1 MDEDFNPVIVKYE
14 KYMILNCRKGSEAF
28 RALFFVAVF
37 CISAIFSSSVM
48 YANQNSAMEFNNTR
62 IDGTLTSLVDKF
74 KKDGCSVVGLTEN
87 EALLHGSFVAY
98 GDCTIY
104 INAESGIVKLVQI
117 FLPDHL
123 SWSSLYNNYL
133 YMKQVMAMSYGMP
146 TIDEETFSSPDIDD
160 DMSRMDDLLVGGAK
174 VRSVWNVSASSVS
187 VSLDYSKGGGARVKI
202 EYVIG

>member
-1 MDEDFNPVIVKYE
+1 
-14 KYMILNCRKGSEAF
+14 MILKCRKGSDAF

-37 CISAIFSSSVM
+37 CIFVAFSPCVM
-48 YANQNSAMEFNNTR
+48 YANQNSVMEFNNTQ
-62 IDGTLTSLVDKF
+62 IDGTLTSLVNKF
-74 KKDGCSVVGLTEN
+74 KKDGCKVVGLTEN

-104 INAESGIVKLVQI
+104 ISAEAGLVKLVQI

-146 TIDEETFSSPDIDD
+146 VIDEESFSSPDIED

-174 VRSVWNVSASSVS
+174 VRSVWVVTTGSLS

-202 EYVIG
+202 EYVIE